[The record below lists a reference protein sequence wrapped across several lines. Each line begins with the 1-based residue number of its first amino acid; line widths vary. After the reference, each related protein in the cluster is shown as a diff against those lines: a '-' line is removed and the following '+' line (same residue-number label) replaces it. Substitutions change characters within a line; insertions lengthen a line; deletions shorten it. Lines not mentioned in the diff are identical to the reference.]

1 MLVLYDYCN
10 ELLLLVMEATIVY
23 GESFEA
29 LLLRHLQPVVQFY
42 VEVEVGTCL
51 LVAPLFA
58 NKRQMTIPFM
68 FISFFQQPCLDFSF
82 STIFLSYLFSV
93 CENRM
98 FGLSLCLGSPTF

>member
-10 ELLLLVMEATIVY
+10 EFFLLVMEDTIVY

-29 LLLRHLQPVVQFY
+29 LLLRYLQPIVQFY

-58 NKRQMTIPFM
+58 NKWQMTIPSR
-68 FISFFQQPCLDFSF
+68 FIYPKIVIRIWMLAWERCA
-82 STIFLSYLFSV
+82 
-93 CENRM
+93 RAK
-98 FGLSLCLGSPTF
+98 GK